1 MNNKKF
7 ENSYG
12 IKEVPDVFICD
23 EDGKILYYSVVTK
36 KMKLSQQANSCL
48 WEGQCEIGVGNL
60 ELWFNLTHDPKVK
73 SIYFRTWKRDRET
86 GEDVAFAIAINE
98 PTFHDFEICLKP
110 DGDPFTFPIKF
121 SFAIG
126 KLEIVSDED
135 APNVITTIDEKA
147 NTTRTLIDPAHS
159 LKELKAIKIKEHLK
173 ELKLKKNGRSLN
185 G

>member
-23 EDGKILYYSVVTK
+23 EDGKILYYSVATK

-48 WEGQCEIGVGNL
+48 WEGECEIAIGNL

-98 PTFHDFEICLKP
+98 PIFHDFEICLKP
-110 DGDPFTFPIKF
+110 DEDPFTFPIKF

-126 KLEIVSDED
+126 KLEIVPDED
-135 APNVITTIDEKA
+135 APNVVTTIDEKA
-147 NTTRTLIDPAHS
+147 NITRTFIDPAHT
-159 LKELKAIKIKEHLK
+159 LKELKAIKVKERLK
-173 ELKLKKNGRSLN
+173 ELKLKRNGRSLN
-185 G
+185 D